1 MHCSQAALRSMPI
14 MFLSLISHDLGTAFS
29 PLLILNLSLLHYLM
43 PESFPS
49 MDATVFASA
58 CHVAQQ
64 SSQVMT
70 CTKQGPVLA
79 GL

>member
-1 MHCSQAALRSMPI
+1 MHCSQAALRSMPT

-29 PLLILNLSLLHYLM
+29 PLLILNLSLLHFLM
-43 PESFPS
+43 PESSPFT
-49 MDATVFASA
+49 DASVTASA

-70 CTKQGPVLA
+70 CTMQRPVLA